1 MAVKRYNGTGWEVEA
16 GSQAITYNATAPTS
30 PAIGDVWVSDQDIV
44 SFDNTVQTGFRN
56 AIINGDFRIW
66 QRGTSFTTGSG
77 TYTADRWV
85 YSFNGTGATRTV
97 SQQSFTPGN
106 TISGYEPQYHL
117 RYAQSVAGTGGTYNV
132 IGQRIEDARTFA
144 GQTVTISFWAKA
156 AASTTITTGFDR
168 NYGTGGS
175 SADDNTNIVS
185 HSLTTS
191 WQRFTTTVTIA
202 SVSGETIGANSF
214 LLFWIGMPTNATFT
228 IDIWGVQ
235 VEKGSTATPFET
247 RPIGTELALCQ
258 RYYEI
263 IQPSSN
269 IGSGFCNNTTTAYV
283 HWTYKVSK
291 RAIPSSVS
299 FTGTIGG
306 IVTFWSGSS
315 IALTALSTAANST
328 ESITIVGTVASG
340 LTTNAAIMLNTGS
353 ANTVFSNAEL

>member
-1 MAVKRYNGTGWEVEA
+1 MAKKAFVYDGTQWVDIA
-16 GSQAITYNATAPTS
+16 QSTTDLSNYANITTTPIS
-30 PAIGDVWVSDQDIV
+30 
-44 SFDNTVQTGFRN
+44 GFRN
-56 AIINGDFRIW
+56 AVINGDFRVW

-117 RYAQSVAGTGGTYNV
+117 RYAQSVAGTSGTYNV
-132 IGQRIEDARTFA
+132 IGQKIEDARTFA

-175 SADDNTNIVS
+175 SSDDNTNIVS

-202 SVSGETIGANSF
+202 SVSGKTIGANSF
-214 LLFWIGMPTNATFT
+214 LLFWIGMPTNVTFT

-235 VEKGSTATPFET
+235 VEKGSIATPFEQ
-247 RPIGTELALCQ
+247 RPIGTELSLCQ
-258 RYYEI
+258 RYFYRLA
-263 IQPSSN
+263 P
-269 IGSGFCNNTTTAYV
+269 GTAYGML
-283 HWTYKVSK
+283 TMYGNAVS
-291 RAIPSSVS
+291 
-299 FTGTIGG
+299 
-306 IVTFWSGSS
+306 
-315 IALTALSTAANST
+315 
-328 ESITIVGTVASG
+328 GTVAYPMVKLPTTMRVSPTAVSGANSHLTDLTNNYTIYVLSIYAPGTSTDVVMLEATTSG
-340 LTTNAAIMLNTGS
+340 LTQYRAYAMRNANNTSGYID
-353 ANTVFSNAEL
+353 FSAEL

>member
-1 MAVKRYNGTGWEVEA
+1 MAKKAFVYDGTNWIDIA
-16 GSQAITYNATAPTS
+16 QSTADLSNYANLTTTPIS
-30 PAIGDVWVSDQDIV
+30 
-44 SFDNTVQTGFRN
+44 GFRN
-56 AIINGDFRIW
+56 VIINGDFRVW

-77 TYTADRWV
+77 TYTADRWI

-175 SADDNTNIVS
+175 SSDDNTNIVS

-235 VEKGSTATPFET
+235 VEKGSIATLFEQ
-247 RPIGTELALCQ
+247 RPYGTELALCQ
-258 RYYEI
+258 RYYWR
-263 IQPSSN
+263 QGGDAVYQT
-269 IGSGFCNNTTTAYV
+269 IGPGFGWGIATTHVQTRIKTPV
-283 HWTYKVSK
+283 TM
-291 RAIPSSVS
+291 RAIPTVIEQASLIWSDGVNAS
-299 FTGTIGG
+299 IVTGTLQLISSQSSRDVVFLNGPGISGVTVHRPYDLLTNNTLSGYLGIG
-306 IVTFWSGSS
+306 
-315 IALTALSTAANST
+315 
-328 ESITIVGTVASG
+328 
-340 LTTNAAIMLNTGS
+340 
-353 ANTVFSNAEL
+353 AEL

>member
-1 MAVKRYNGTGWEVEA
+1 MAKKAFVYDGT
-16 GSQAITYNATAPTS
+16 Q
-30 PAIGDVWVSDQDIV
+30 WVDIAQ
-44 SFDNTVQTGFRN
+44 STTDLTNYANMTTTPISGFRN
-56 AIINGDFRIW
+56 AVINGDFRVW

-202 SVSGETIGANSF
+202 SVSGKTIGANSL

-235 VEKGSTATPFET
+235 VEKGSIATPFEQ

-258 RYYEI
+258 RYYWRNTPGI
-263 IQPSSN
+263 SFGV
-269 IGSGFCNNTTTAYV
+269 IGTGFADTTTLV
-283 HWTYKVSK
+283 NTLVIHPVPMRT
-291 RAIPSSVS
+291 IPTALDSANLRVMDYQN
-299 FTGTIGG
+299 
-306 IVTFWSGSS
+306 VPTFVS
-315 IALTALSTAANST
+315 IALDTSRSSAYVSKVTTTVTGATAFRPYALETSTSAGYLGLS
-328 ESITIVGTVASG
+328 
-340 LTTNAAIMLNTGS
+340 
-353 ANTVFSNAEL
+353 AEL

>member
-1 MAVKRYNGTGWEVEA
+1 MAKKAFVYDGTNW
-16 GSQAITYNATAPTS
+16 I
-30 PAIGDVWVSDQDIV
+30 DIAQ
-44 SFDNTVQTGFRN
+44 STTDLTNYPNMTTTPISGFRN
-56 AIINGDFRIW
+56 AIINGGFDVW

-175 SADDNTNIVS
+175 SSDDNTNIVS

-202 SVSGETIGANSF
+202 SVSGKTIGANSL

-235 VEKGSTATPFET
+235 VEKGSIATPFEQ
-247 RPIGTELALCQ
+247 RPIAVELALCQ
-258 RYYEI
+258 RYFERFQNTGSLSQNYYT
-263 IQPSSN
+263 
-269 IGSGFCNNTTTAYV
+269 GSGYWTNGASPYTAIV
-283 HWTYKVSK
+283 TVDYKVEK
-291 RAIPSSVS
+291 RIEVNPTI
-299 FTGTIGG
+299 TGTMQFLTTGATPVNTSA
-306 IVTFWSGSS
+306 VTFAGPSKK
-315 IALTALSTAANST
+315 NVR
-328 ESITIVGTVASG
+328 ITMSQ
-340 LTTNAAIMLNTGS
+340 TTNAVTAGTPTMGLFPNG
-353 ANTVFSNAEL
+353 VYMDVNAEL